1 MTLQEWEQ
9 EKDRE
14 LEEQLTTLFQSA
26 PPPALSAGFVSR
38 TMKAVRQAPL
48 PEGRH
53 PLRRRWTVPAGW
65 VALVM
70 AAAAAAYGALN
81 DQPVVAE
88 FLTSLV
94 DVSVRAG
101 MRLVQSVH
109 TSSTVFDVLVTMSR
123 VIARAMSTREAG
135 AGLLVMALV
144 AAASLSMLHKLLIS
158 EKESSSW

>member
-1 MTLQEWEQ
+1 MTLHEWEQ

-53 PLRRRWTVPAGW
+53 PLRRPWTVPAGW
-65 VALVM
+65 MALVM
-70 AAAAAAYGALN
+70 AAAAVAYGALGN
-81 DQPVVAE
+81 QPVVAE
-88 FLTSLV
+88 VLATVV
-94 DVSVRAG
+94 DAG
-101 MRLVQSVH
+101 ISAGLWVVQSVH
-109 TSSTVFDVLVTMSR
+109 TSSMVFEVLATTSR
-123 VIARAMSTREAG
+123 AVARALSTREAG
-135 AGLLVMALV
+135 AGLLVMTLV
-144 AAASLSMLHKLLIS
+144 AAASLSMLHKLLLS

>member
-26 PPPALSAGFVSR
+26 TPPELSAGFTAR

-53 PLRRRWTVPAGW
+53 PLRRPWTVPAGW
-65 VALVM
+65 AALVM
-70 AAAAAAYGALN
+70 AAAAVAYGALRN
-81 DQPVVAE
+81 QPVVAE
-88 FLTSLV
+88 LFASLV
-94 DVSVRAG
+94 DAGVRAG
-101 MRLVQSVH
+101 MWVVQSVH
-109 TSSTVFDVLVTMSR
+109 TSSMVFEVLATTSR
-123 VIARAMSTREAG
+123 AVARALSTREAG
-135 AGLLVMALV
+135 AGLLVMTLV
-144 AAASLSMLHKLLIS
+144 AAASLSMLHKLLVS